1 MIEWLRLAR
10 HRSFKRV
17 LSIAL
22 HECPLSFLYLSS
34 IHHGGWASA
43 VVTLASGD
51 DHANKAS
58 GKFDSL

>member
-51 DHANKAS
+51 DHANMA
-58 GKFDSL
+58 